1 MSMTIKEVLTNYKL
15 IKEIL
20 LQRGLK
26 EMPKSLKT
34 KIMKAIIDYGQIKKR
49 FEEDIK
55 NYTEYIIS
63 DELRDLGKK
72 ENRSEAEEFRYQD
85 LTSQVNLNYKN
96 YLADKEKEEVFL
108 SESFVEKFMT
118 FEEYE
123 ELVDINSMV
132 SVEFN
137 GSMLRTTDF
146 LELIYEHF
154 VIGE

>member
-1 MSMTIKEVLTNYKL
+1 MTIKEVLTNYKL

-34 KIMKAIIDYGQIKKR
+34 KIMKAIIDYGKAKKI
-49 FEEDIK
+49 FEDCVK
-55 NYTEYIIS
+55 NYTECLIS
-63 DELRDLGKK
+63 DELRDLSKK

-85 LTSQVNLNYKN
+85 LTAQVNLNYKN
-96 YLADKEKEEVFL
+96 YLADREKEEVFL
-108 SESFVEKFMT
+108 SEGFVEKFMT

-132 SVEFN
+132 TVELN

-154 VIGE
+154 VIGEQ